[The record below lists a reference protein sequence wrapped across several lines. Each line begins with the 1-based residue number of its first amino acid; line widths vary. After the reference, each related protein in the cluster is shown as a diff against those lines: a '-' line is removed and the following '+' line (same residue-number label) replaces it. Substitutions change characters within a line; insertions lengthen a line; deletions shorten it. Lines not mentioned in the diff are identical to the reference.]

1 MKKLNRRGFT
11 LVELLAVI
19 VIMGVIMSVAVA
31 AVFVHLSNSRQQ
43 AMETIASS
51 AYDGA
56 VMYMMDNNIMLN
68 KNQSIEIGIDQL
80 YAENRIDRPG
90 DPYKTSEECT
100 GSVIVNNKTTDTTAG
115 LEDYQYT
122 VTVNCSGN
130 HKTTQE
136 YPKK

>member
-1 MKKLNRRGFT
+1 MKKLNHRGFT

-19 VIMGVIMSVAVA
+19 VIMGVVVSVAAA
-31 AVFVHLSNSRQQ
+31 AVFVHLGNSREQ

-68 KNQSIEIGIDQL
+68 TDQTVTIGIDQL

-90 DPYKTSEECT
+90 DPYSTSKECT
-100 GSVIVNNKTTDTTAG
+100 GSVVVKNKTTSSTTG

-130 HKTTQE
+130 HKTTQT

>member
-19 VIMGVIMSVAVA
+19 VIMGIVMSVAVA
-31 AVFVHLSNSRQQ
+31 AVIVHLSNSRQQ

-68 KNQSIEIGIDQL
+68 KNQTIEIGIDQL
-80 YAENRIDRPG
+80 YEENRIDRPG
-90 DPYKTSEECT
+90 DPYKTSEECD
-100 GSVIVNNKTTDTTAG
+100 GSVIIKNKTTDTTAG

-122 VTVNCSGN
+122 VTVECSGD
-130 HKTTQE
+130 HQITQT